1 MQRISLA
8 QVKAFEEFYRLPQA
22 FFKLDKYLKMKLE
35 SKTAYAILRH
45 RFELSEKN
53 GWVDNDG
60 MIYFLYTVKELAS
73 ILNCGEDKARSI
85 KKDLNKHGLL
95 EEERQG
101 LNKPNRLYLGM
112 VSVANELSTG
122 LNPHEQRTPEISG
135 SGPRENR
142 GQEPG
147 NIGSIY
153 NDFKDKDDDD
163 YVYTQAKSDMD
174 LLVDQYI
181 EETESKMSQV
191 KKRTLEQLK
200 NQYGALLV
208 SEAITKAANNDS
220 ANMVYIQRCCETLD
234 LEMKKSFPGS
244 QSPE

>member
-1 MQRISLA
+1 MQRISIQ
-8 QVKAFEEFYRLPQA
+8 QVQAFEQFYRLPQA
-22 FFKLDKYLKMKLE
+22 FFKLDKYKKMKLE

-53 GWVDNDG
+53 GWIDKDG
-60 MIYFLYTVKELAS
+60 MIYFLYTVKELAT

-85 KKDLNKHGLL
+85 KKDLNQHGLL

-112 VSVANELSTG
+112 VTVENELSTG
-122 LNPHEQRTPEISG
+122 SNPHEQRTPEISG

-163 YVYTQAKSDMD
+163 YVYTQAQSDID
-174 LLVDQYI
+174 LLIEQYTQ
-181 EETESKMSQV
+181 ETGSSISPV
-191 KKRTLEQLK
+191 KKRTLEQLR
-200 NQYGALLV
+200 NQYGSLLV
-208 SEAITKAANNDS
+208 SDAITKAANNDT

-234 LEMKKSFPGS
+234 LDLKKQLPSFK
-244 QSPE
+244 SPK

>member
-1 MQRISLA
+1 MQRISLE
-8 QVKAFEEFYRLPQA
+8 QVKTFEEFYRLPQA
-22 FFKLDKYLKMKLE
+22 FFKYDKYKKMKLE

-53 GWVDNDG
+53 GWVDQDG
-60 MIYFLYTVKELAS
+60 MIYFLYTVKELAT

-112 VSVANELSTG
+112 VSVVNELSTG
-122 LNPHEQRTPEISG
+122 LKPHEQRTPEISG

-142 GQEPG
+142 VQEPG
-147 NIGSIY
+147 NIGPIY
-153 NDFKDKDDDD
+153 NDLKDKDDDD
-163 YVYTQAKSDMD
+163 YVYTQTKSDMD

-181 EETESKMSQV
+181 QETESKMSPV

-200 NQYGALLV
+200 NQYGSLLV

-220 ANMVYIQRCCETLD
+220 GNMVYIQRCCETLD
-234 LEMKKSFPGS
+234 LDLKKQLPDF
-244 QSPE
+244 QSPK